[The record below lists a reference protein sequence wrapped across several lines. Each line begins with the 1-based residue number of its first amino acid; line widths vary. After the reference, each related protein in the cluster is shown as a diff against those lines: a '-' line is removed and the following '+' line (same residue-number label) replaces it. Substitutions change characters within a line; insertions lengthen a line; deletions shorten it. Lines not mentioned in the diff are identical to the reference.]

1 LINKKIL
8 KFKKFIIIK
17 LNFLFLSSPYIYDTQ
32 YYEKCPVILDPLNY
46 HNVSKSSFRIDEVKE
61 CFLKAYE
68 YLIQIKYKYDRKDS
82 DNNRNII
89 YDLILN
95 KNE

>member
-1 LINKKIL
+1 MLKISIRYNKNKNIIELKYKKI
-8 KFKKFIIIK
+8 
-17 LNFLFLSSPYIYDTQ
+17 SPYIYDTQ

-46 HNVSKSSFRIDEVKE
+46 HNASKSSFRIDEVKE
-61 CFLKAYE
+61 CFSKAYE
-68 YLIQIKYKYDRKDS
+68 YLIQIKYKYDRKDC

-95 KNE
+95 